1 MPAMPTTTRQDPNR
15 SGRPASARGPGI
27 SDGPVAANSVDAR
40 PAGSLMSA
48 VTDDTGPV
56 IGGRSGSSRRGGHE
70 GDGFVAVGP
79 GIAAPLLLGGRSAIF
94 GVNPLPV
101 HGAKIHRPP
110 LRSDVLSRP
119 RLNGWLDDAARGR
132 LALIVA
138 EAGFGKT
145 TLLADWARHTKRLIA
160 WYRLETDDRDWL
172 TFIRHLVGGARELDP
187 GFAPETYSL
196 LVQLGPGG
204 PTQDEL
210 VAALVREYAAF
221 AAASPHGLSLLFD
234 DYQAID
240 GCDETEPIVR
250 ALLERT
256 SHGFSIVM
264 ATRTTPSLPL
274 GRLRARSGLSRLE
287 GDALNFDVPE
297 TDRLFSDAYH
307 QPLDPDVVTDL
318 VARTEG
324 WAALLSLVHTNLEE
338 SKSPNSRDA
347 RSLVHELSGGQGHLY
362 DYLAEEVV
370 STLPTD
376 LQAFLTRV
384 SVLEQVDDRS
394 AVIVGARDPANTVTL
409 LHEAERL
416 GLLVRPD
423 TAVAHRFHPLVR
435 EFLLARLQAEVGADG
450 VRLMHLQLAAE
461 LQPIDWY
468 LSALHY
474 RAATEPEEAARV
486 IDESVDMILAS
497 GRFDDVR
504 IFLDGSAGDANRAQ
518 ALTLRSRVEFGRGQ
532 LDRAIELAERAIS
545 CAPETFSGTAMLNL
559 VTMLGVA
566 GIPEAALRVATE
578 ALDRDLTPSQRLIA
592 HATVAMSEAAREGD
606 LVAIADELR
615 LLAARQER
623 DGHSRYAWI
632 SRLNL
637 SYVLVWIGETS
648 EALLIARQGRRRLG
662 QAIPEVERSALAGAL
677 ATPLAYL
684 GKLTDARE
692 ALLEV
697 TSSPAAAARNEAHL
711 ELAKVLV
718 DFGDLDEASEELERV
733 SLSTIYGG
741 LLGVWAVI
749 SGALAIRRGDD
760 QAVAR
765 MLDALEL
772 TPCMDV
778 AGQLRTQILRTRYAL
793 RASKPD
799 ASGQAHAL
807 AKLAARQRSRP
818 GAVIAGILTQIASRG
833 DLGAEITQLAPP
845 ESCYLSMVAEELAGH
860 LARLGPSA
868 SAVVLA
874 EARARPARWRTAL
887 RLALALDAKNRSA
900 ATLLVE
906 VGIREDLELLRSLS
920 SSNATFKMLA
930 ANLARRLAQPVLL
943 HDLGAVSL
951 LVGDKPT
958 GRPVRRKVLAFLCL
972 LASKPNMLASRDE
985 ALDALWP
992 DLGPD
997 AAANSLHQTIY
1008 FLRRIIEP
1016 DFKEGFGAGY
1026 VSFDGEV
1033 VSLNPELFDSSSR
1046 RCWRLLAES
1055 RRSGSR
1061 SARLLLDLYFG
1072 RFAVDF
1078 LYEEWATDYR
1088 EHLHAAVLSTVEAE
1102 IRAALGTG
1110 DYDEAIDLAQSL
1122 LAIDP
1127 GADTV
1132 ELALLKAYKLS
1143 NRRAAAAEQYAH
1155 YATVMREQL
1164 GVTPPSLD
1172 EL

>member
-1 MPAMPTTTRQDPNR
+1 
-15 SGRPASARGPGI
+15 
-27 SDGPVAANSVDAR
+27 
-40 PAGSLMSA
+40 
-48 VTDDTGPV
+48 
-56 IGGRSGSSRRGGHE
+56 
-70 GDGFVAVGP
+70 
-79 GIAAPLLLGGRSAIF
+79 
-94 GVNPLPV
+94 
-101 HGAKIHRPP
+101 
-110 LRSDVLSRP
+110 
-119 RLNGWLDDAARGR
+119 
-132 LALIVA
+132 
-138 EAGFGKT
+138 
-145 TLLADWARHTKRLIA
+145 
-160 WYRLETDDRDWL
+160 
-172 TFIRHLVGGARELDP
+172 
-187 GFAPETYSL
+187 
-196 LVQLGPGG
+196 
-204 PTQDEL
+204 
-210 VAALVREYAAF
+210 
-221 AAASPHGLSLLFD
+221 
-234 DYQAID
+234 
-240 GCDETEPIVR
+240 
-250 ALLERT
+250 
-256 SHGFSIVM
+256 
-264 ATRTTPSLPL
+264 
-274 GRLRARSGLSRLE
+274 
-287 GDALNFDVPE
+287 
-297 TDRLFSDAYH
+297 
-307 QPLDPDVVTDL
+307 
-318 VARTEG
+318 
-324 WAALLSLVHTNLEE
+324 
-338 SKSPNSRDA
+338 
-347 RSLVHELSGGQGHLY
+347 
-362 DYLAEEVV
+362 
-370 STLPTD
+370 
-376 LQAFLTRV
+376 
-384 SVLEQVDDRS
+384 
-394 AVIVGARDPANTVTL
+394 
-409 LHEAERL
+409 
-416 GLLVRPD
+416 
-423 TAVAHRFHPLVR
+423 
-435 EFLLARLQAEVGADG
+435 
-450 VRLMHLQLAAE
+450 
-461 LQPIDWY
+461 
-468 LSALHY
+468 
-474 RAATEPEEAARV
+474 
-486 IDESVDMILAS
+486 
-497 GRFDDVR
+497 
-504 IFLDGSAGDANRAQ
+504 
-518 ALTLRSRVEFGRGQ
+518 
-532 LDRAIELAERAIS
+532 
-545 CAPETFSGTAMLNL
+545 
-559 VTMLGVA
+559 
-566 GIPEAALRVATE
+566 
-578 ALDRDLTPSQRLIA
+578 
-592 HATVAMSEAAREGD
+592 
-606 LVAIADELR
+606 
-615 LLAARQER
+615 
-623 DGHSRYAWI
+623 
-632 SRLNL
+632 
-637 SYVLVWIGETS
+637 
-648 EALLIARQGRRRLG
+648 
-662 QAIPEVERSALAGAL
+662 
-677 ATPLAYL
+677 
-684 GKLTDARE
+684 
-692 ALLEV
+692 
-697 TSSPAAAARNEAHL
+697 
-711 ELAKVLV
+711 
-718 DFGDLDEASEELERV
+718 
-733 SLSTIYGG
+733 
-741 LLGVWAVI
+741 
-749 SGALAIRRGDD
+749 
-760 QAVAR
+760 

-887 RLALALDAKNRSA
+887 RLALELDAKNRSA

-958 GRPVRRKVLAFLCL
+958 ERPVRRKVLAFLCL

-1078 LYEEWATDYR
+1078 LYEEWATDY
-1088 EHLHAAVLSTVEAE
+1088 AVLSTVEAE